1 MKKLSLFLITA
12 FAVSAWAG
20 CGCFCCKDRK
30 ATTTSSYKAPQVY
43 KETYSIQARIT
54 DSEPLVIVND
64 KPATVAPPEPTYVE
78 EITTEEVV
86 SDYDACVEQCNADN
100 VSRSL
105 IEFCIREKCK

>member
-30 ATTTSSYKAPQVY
+30 ATAASSYKAPQVY